1 MLTMLN
7 YCLNNGDVLQELIQS
22 DIENKEI
29 ESKADK
35 CVYNFVRIALISK
48 ILAKNQLSDKLM

>member
-1 MLTMLN
+1 MLN